1 MISSSLINKHHA
13 FDTHSFANSLT
24 FSKTALLI
32 FSFNSDGAA
41 DSVMGFGGFYLMKNF
56 LAERGYCK
64 NKLKL
69 PLEASLKKRHHSM
82 LIKVAITCPRESVRC
97 SKKLI
102 GTRGFFDSLTHS

>member
-41 DSVMGFGGFYLMKNF
+41 DNVMGFGGFYLMKNF

-69 PLEASLKKRHHSM
+69 PLEASLKKKAPLYAHKSCNHMPERIS
-82 LIKVAITCPRESVRC
+82 SV
-97 SKKLI
+97 
-102 GTRGFFDSLTHS
+102 F